1 MRKTNLLLLTTALTL
16 GSLATGSLAAENK
29 TKMRTDEYLII
40 DLAKVTE
47 DWEEESIAAEAAFTE
62 NTLTDFYLN
71 LSDTENTGDYEV
83 KGTLAGEPIIAQFL
97 AQNEAFSGFDAVG
110 VYEITGNTTD
120 DLDTYELNLV
130 LADDAKIYHYSQTDG
145 VLMSTPLEALFGAEQ
160 AHTVSMTS
168 SSNHWIVVHLKAAE
182 QEERT
187 VTVETAAG
195 SLEGQVETADTGA
208 ESSASVET
216 SKETENVTTKTPE
229 TTKTQ
234 STTKIPETT
243 KVQNTTKA
251 PEMTVPAT
259 TKTPETTKAPETKPS
274 TKPTTPTTSA
284 PTKAPET
291 TAPTTT
297 APTTTA
303 HTHTWV
309 PVTTIVHHDAVTS
322 QVWKEDSAA
331 WDETVVT
338 KAAWDEQVLVTAAW
352 DENVVTKEAWDEQ
365 VLVTAAWDEPIYA
378 LVEICNACGHEF
390 LDPNEDV
397 GAHMSAGCWSSW
409 HGEQRQVGTTHHDAV
424 YSTVHHDA
432 ETTTVHHDAVYTTVH
447 HDAETTVVHHEATGH
462 YETVVT
468 QAAWDEDVVTGYKCS
483 GCGATK

>member
-130 LADDAKIYHYSQTDG
+130 LADDAKIYHYSLTDG

-168 SSNHWIVVHLKAAE
+168 SSNHWIVVRLKAAE
-182 QEERT
+182 QEERM

-216 SKETENVTTKTPE
+216 SKESENVTTKTPE

-234 STTKIPETT
+234 S
-243 KVQNTTKA
+243 TTKA

-297 APTTTA
+297 A
-303 HTHTWV
+303 HTHAWV
-309 PVTTIVHHDAVTS
+309 PVTKKVHHDATYKT
-322 QVWKEDSAA
+322 VWVQDTAA

-338 KAAWDEQVLVTAAW
+338 KDAWDESVLVSDAW
-352 DENVVTKEAWDEQ
+352 DETVVTKEAWDEPQ
-365 VLVTAAWDEPIYA
+365 LEWCD
-378 LVEICNACGHEF
+378 ICNACGHVF
-390 LDPNEDV
+390 RAGEDIGV
-397 GAHMSAGCWSSW
+397 HMESGCWSSW
-409 HGEQRQVGTTHHDAV
+409 HADWVQVG
-424 YSTVHHDA
+424 
-432 ETTTVHHDAVYTTVH
+432 TVH
-447 HDAETTVVHHEATGH
+447 HDAETTVVHHDAVYSTVHHEAETTVVHHDATGH
-462 YETVVT
+462 NEQVVDK
-468 QAAWDEDVVTGYKCS
+468 AAWDEDVVTGYKCS

>member
-130 LADDAKIYHYSQTDG
+130 LADDAKIYHYSLTDG

-234 STTKIPETT
+234 STTKAPETT

-297 APTTTA
+297 A
-303 HTHTWV
+303 HTHAWV
-309 PVTTIVHHDAVTS
+309 PVTKKVHHDATYKT
-322 QVWKEDSAA
+322 VWVQDTAA

-338 KAAWDEQVLVTAAW
+338 KDAWDESVLVSDAW
-352 DENVVTKEAWDEQ
+352 DETVVTKEAWDEPQ
-365 VLVTAAWDEPIYA
+365 LEWCD
-378 LVEICNACGHEF
+378 ICNACGHVF
-390 LDPNEDV
+390 RAGEDIGV
-397 GAHMSAGCWSSW
+397 HMESGCWSSW
-409 HGEQRQVGTTHHDAV
+409 HADWVQVG
-424 YSTVHHDA
+424 TVHHDA
-432 ETTTVHHDAVYTTVH
+432 ETTVVHHEAVYNTVH

-462 YETVVT
+462 NEQVVD

>member
-130 LADDAKIYHYSQTDG
+130 LADDAKIYHYSLTDG

-234 STTKIPETT
+234 STTKAPETT

-297 APTTTA
+297 A
-303 HTHTWV
+303 HTHAWV
-309 PVTTIVHHDAVTS
+309 PVTKKVHHDATYKT
-322 QVWKEDSAA
+322 VWVQDTAA

-338 KAAWDEQVLVTAAW
+338 KDAWDESVLVSDAW
-352 DENVVTKEAWDEQ
+352 DETVVTKEAWDEPQ
-365 VLVTAAWDEPIYA
+365 LEWCD
-378 LVEICNACGHEF
+378 ICNACGHVF
-390 LDPNEDV
+390 RAGEDIGV
-397 GAHMSAGCWSSW
+397 HMESGCWSSW
-409 HGEQRQVGTTHHDAV
+409 HADWVQVG
-424 YSTVHHDA
+424 
-432 ETTTVHHDAVYTTVH
+432 TVH
-447 HDAETTVVHHEATGH
+447 HDAETTVVHHDAVYSTVHHEAETTVVHHEATGH
-462 YETVVT
+462 NEQVVDK
-468 QAAWDEDVVTGYKCS
+468 AAWDEDVVTGYKCS

>member
-62 NTLTDFYLN
+62 NTLTDFYLS

-130 LADDAKIYHYSQTDG
+130 LADDAKIYHYSLTDG

-234 STTKIPETT
+234 STTK
-243 KVQNTTKA
+243 A

-297 APTTTA
+297 A
-303 HTHTWV
+303 HTHAWV
-309 PVTTIVHHDAVTS
+309 PVTKKVHHDATYKT
-322 QVWKEDSAA
+322 VWVQDTAA

-338 KAAWDEQVLVTAAW
+338 KDAWDESVLVSDAW
-352 DENVVTKEAWDEQ
+352 DETVVTKEAWDEPQ
-365 VLVTAAWDEPIYA
+365 LEWCS
-378 LVEICNACGHEF
+378 ICNECGHVF
-390 LDPNEDV
+390 RAGEDLP
-397 GAHMSAGCWSSW
+397 AHMAEGCWSSW
-409 HGEQRQVGTTHHDAV
+409 HDEWVQVG
-424 YSTVHHDA
+424 
-432 ETTTVHHDAVYTTVH
+432 TVH
-447 HDAETTVVHHEATGH
+447 HDAETTVVHHDAVYDTVHHEAETTVVHHEATGH
-462 YETVVT
+462 NEQVVD

>member
-130 LADDAKIYHYSQTDG
+130 LADDAKIYHYSLTDG

-234 STTKIPETT
+234 STTKAPETT

-297 APTTTA
+297 A
-303 HTHTWV
+303 HTHAWV
-309 PVTTIVHHDAVTS
+309 PVTKKVHHDATYKT
-322 QVWKEDSAA
+322 VWVQDTAA

-338 KAAWDEQVLVTAAW
+338 KDAWDESVLVSDAW
-352 DENVVTKEAWDEQ
+352 DETVVTKEAWDEPQ
-365 VLVTAAWDEPIYA
+365 LEWCD
-378 LVEICNACGHEF
+378 ICNACGHVF
-390 LDPNEDV
+390 RAGEDIGV
-397 GAHMSAGCWSSW
+397 HMESGCWSSW
-409 HGEQRQVGTTHHDAV
+409 HADWVQVG
-424 YSTVHHDA
+424 
-432 ETTTVHHDAVYTTVH
+432 TVH
-447 HDAETTVVHHEATGH
+447 HDAETTVVHHDAVYSTVHHEAETTVVHHEATGH
-462 YETVVT
+462 NEQVVD